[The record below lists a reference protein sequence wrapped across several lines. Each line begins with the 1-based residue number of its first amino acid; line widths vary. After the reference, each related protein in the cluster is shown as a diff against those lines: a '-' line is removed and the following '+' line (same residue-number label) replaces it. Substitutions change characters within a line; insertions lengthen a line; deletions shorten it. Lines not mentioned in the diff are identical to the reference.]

1 MKAPARQPVCTPDRW
16 YPPAGHWGENVNEE
30 VMKSIHEKMMPLILL
45 MLLLTVASQAHAAGG
60 TDVDDDSGLPSDSLL
75 AIDLRREGEV
85 FTAGNNVT
93 LLMTGQQKFDDLFA
107 AIGKPAILSILNTSI
122 SGMTPSPCSCLISLP
137 PRPQRVSR

>member
-1 MKAPARQPVCTPDRW
+1 
-16 YPPAGHWGENVNEE
+16 
-30 VMKSIHEKMMPLILL
+30 MKSIHKKKMAVILL

-85 FTAGNNVT
+85 FTTDNNVT

-107 AIGKPAILSILNTSI
+107 AWGLPMERLACAIAASAFGS
-122 SGMTPSPCSCLISLP
+122 SFK
-137 PRPQRVSR
+137 

>member
-1 MKAPARQPVCTPDRW
+1 M
-16 YPPAGHWGENVNEE
+16 GENVNEE
-30 VMKSIHEKMMPLILL
+30 DMKSIHEKMMAVILL
-45 MLLLTVASQAHAAGG
+45 MLLTVASQAHAAGG

-107 AIGKPAILSILNTSI
+107 AIRQARHSVHLEYFNFRNDSIAMLLFDILAAKAAEGVKVRALYDAFGNSSNKDRKS
-122 SGMTPSPCSCLISLP
+122 
-137 PRPQRVSR
+137 VV

>member
-1 MKAPARQPVCTPDRW
+1 
-16 YPPAGHWGENVNEE
+16 
-30 VMKSIHEKMMPLILL
+30 MKSIHEKMMAVILL

-107 AIGKPAILSILNTSI
+107 AIRQARHSVHLEYFNFRNDSIEHFLF
-122 SGMTPSPCSCLISLP
+122 L
-137 PRPQRVSR
+137 VHD